1 MKLKESS
8 EVHCSLRLRATFEGL
23 MLIILSEQL
32 QKPMPT
38 FASTIDATTSLK
50 NLVVSMEFVKQFVAE
65 LSIRLFTQIW
75 LQFCTIQISRYH
87 MLKALQN
94 TNPTTVT
101 RTLLQNNDIVAKH
114 VGDGILYMWQC
125 TGLQKNRPG

>member
-87 MLKALQN
+87 MRK
-94 TNPTTVT
+94 PF
-101 RTLLQNNDIVAKH
+101 RTPIQP
-114 VGDGILYMWQC
+114 
-125 TGLQKNRPG
+125 R